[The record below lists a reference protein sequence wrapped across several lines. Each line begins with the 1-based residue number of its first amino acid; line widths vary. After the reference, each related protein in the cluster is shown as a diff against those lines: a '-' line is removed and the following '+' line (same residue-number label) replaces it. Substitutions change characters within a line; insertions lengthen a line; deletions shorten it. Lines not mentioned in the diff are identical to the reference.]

1 MVNKKTLGL
10 IDSQDAIIGNPLYD
24 VVSLI
29 DDVRIKLTNNLQNQ
43 LLKYY
48 YSKSKFKKRKSL
60 NLKNDY
66 DILSVQKKFKNF
78 RNICKITK
86 KR

>member
-48 YSKSKFKKRKSL
+48 YSKSKFKRKSL
-60 NLKNDY
+60 R
-66 DILSVQKKFKNF
+66 I
-78 RNICKITK
+78 
-86 KR
+86 